1 DLKLGADEKVVV
13 RGSAG
18 DLKRAVLNLLDNA
31 IKFTPQHGSIEV
43 VVTREKSTARLAVR
57 DSGPGV
63 DALDLPHI
71 FDPFYR
77 SRTTSNGGSGL
88 GLALTREIIRLHSGT
103 IEAANCASGG
113 CEILVQLP
121 LASA

>member
-1 DLKLGADEKVVV
+1 VA
-13 RGSAG
+13 
-18 DLKRAVLNLLDNA
+18 
-31 IKFTPQHGSIEV
+31 
-43 VVTREKSTARLAVR
+43 VTREKSTALLTVR

-77 SRTTSNGGSGL
+77 SRTTSNDGSGL

-103 IEAANCASGG
+103 IRAANCAGGG

-121 LASA
+121 LAAT